1 MTDLGAADSVTHSTT
16 DGELAQ
22 IAEKLTPKFTGENG
36 PLSDHDVEEAI
47 RDSADE
53 LRDAPVQTFVPIIT
67 ENKARNRLQEEA
79 DEQSRDV
86 K

>member
-1 MTDLGAADSVTHSTT
+1 MTDLEAESVLDSTADGAL
-16 DGELAQ
+16 GQ
-22 IAEKLTPKFTGENG
+22 IAEKLAPKFTGENG
-36 PLSDHDVEEAI
+36 PLSDHDVEEAV

-79 DEQSRDV
+79 DEQLRDV
-86 K
+86 T